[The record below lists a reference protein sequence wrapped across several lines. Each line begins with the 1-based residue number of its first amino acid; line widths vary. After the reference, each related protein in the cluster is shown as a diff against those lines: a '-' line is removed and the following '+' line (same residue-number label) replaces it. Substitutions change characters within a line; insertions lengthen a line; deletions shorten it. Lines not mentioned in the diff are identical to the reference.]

1 MKRKDIQEL
10 QAKPEAELRKFV
22 ADGKERLRVLRF
34 DLAEGKVKNI
44 AELHALRKAIA
55 RAMTF
60 LNQAAQGK
68 KDKQ

>member
-10 QAKPEAELRKFV
+10 KAKPEAELRRFI

-34 DLAEGKVKNI
+34 DLVEGKVKNI
-44 AELHALRKAIA
+44 AELHDLRKSIA

-60 LNQAAQGK
+60 LNQATQNKNGK
-68 KDKQ
+68 Q